1 MVFVV
6 YTLDIHEACA
16 EICKSLCHERI
27 SVRFPSHE
35 IDHY

>member
-16 EICKSLCHERI
+16 EIYKSLCHEHI
-27 SVRFPSHE
+27 SVRYPSHE
-35 IDHY
+35 VDHY